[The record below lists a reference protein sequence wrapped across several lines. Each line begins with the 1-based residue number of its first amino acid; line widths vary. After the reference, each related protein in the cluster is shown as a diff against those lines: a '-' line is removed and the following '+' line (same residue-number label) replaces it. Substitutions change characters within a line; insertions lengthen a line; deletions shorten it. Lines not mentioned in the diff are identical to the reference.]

1 MNGPWSEGPKELL
14 QHAVDHLSHDG
25 DFDRRIAMISID
37 NAVELMIKT
46 YLGLPK
52 RKIKG
57 NRPSRKEL
65 EAASSSF
72 PLLLDLLEAY
82 VDDKLTAVSL
92 DEIEWYHRIR
102 NQLYHSGN
110 GITVEA
116 ARVQTYLS
124 LAKTMFQNLF
134 ETELEL
140 AAESSIQKKLG
151 VFLGKWGVFEKELI
165 AKSYEL
171 GLPDKRP
178 PALFFYKGDEAAKML
193 WMETRE
199 FRNTAVHKL
208 ETLTPKDFDQ
218 PIKNIDKLVE
228 YAQIVHSD

>member
-52 RKIKG
+52 RKTKG
-57 NRPSRKEL
+57 NRPSRKDL
-65 EAASSSF
+65 ETASSSF
-72 PLLLDLLEAY
+72 PSLLDLLEAY
-82 VDDKLTAVSL
+82 ADDKLTAVSL

-110 GITVEA
+110 GITVET

-124 LAKTMFQNLF
+124 LAKTLFQNLF

-140 AAESSIQKKLG
+140 AAESPIQKKLG

-165 AKSYEL
+165 DKAHEL
-171 GLPDKRP
+171 DLPDKRA
-178 PALFFYKGDEAAKML
+178 PALFFYKGDKATKTL
-193 WMETRE
+193 WMATKE

-208 ETLTPKDFDQ
+208 ETLTAKDFNQ
-218 PIKNIDKLVE
+218 PIKNIDKLVSH
-228 YAQIVHSD
+228 AQSYT